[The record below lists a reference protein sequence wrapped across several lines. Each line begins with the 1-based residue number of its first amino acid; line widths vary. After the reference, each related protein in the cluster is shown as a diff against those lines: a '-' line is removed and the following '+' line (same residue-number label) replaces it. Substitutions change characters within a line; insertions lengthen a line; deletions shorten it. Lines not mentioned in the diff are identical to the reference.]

1 MTKFTWPTKASFRKE
16 RGRQKTLPGL
26 FRCYPFNFTEKGEQ
40 KNSPGLTKSSYETWM
55 KNFGDVAVLKTQGQ
69 ESENSVEL
77 SPETAYEQVMTTL
90 RSSDIS
96 ASREISEMKVQLE
109 TKEEQLKH
117 WKTEAN
123 KYKSDLD
130 AANQLNGE
138 YKSEIESYK
147 RSMMALRKEHK
158 KIEERLKAEQE
169 TRQKAEQRIV
179 DIWEQLQQTIGCSE
193 AR

>member
-1 MTKFTWPTKASFRKE
+1 
-16 RGRQKTLPGL
+16 
-26 FRCYPFNFTEKGEQ
+26 
-40 KNSPGLTKSSYETWM
+40 
-55 KNFGDVAVLKTQGQ
+55 
-69 ESENSVEL
+69 
-77 SPETAYEQVMTTL
+77 MTTL

-96 ASREISEMKVQLE
+96 ASHEISEMKVQLE

-158 KIEERLKAEQE
+158 KIEERLKTEQE

-179 DIWEQLQQTIGCSE
+179 EIWEQLQQTIGCERGQKRPASHAE
-193 AR
+193 NISGVEQALKKRPSLIVKLRLPKQRVNKN